1 MEGCMKQKLFAWVA
15 LLSFF
20 GSVTLPAQAA
30 MISTPDVIQSQQSEY
45 DREQLMSLLDRDD
58 VHEKLLSMGVA
69 PETVQERINSM
80 TDFEIAQLNQ
90 QINDMPAGSGV
101 LGAVVLIFIVFIIT
115 DAIGATD
122 IFPFVRPVR

>member
-1 MEGCMKQKLFAWVA
+1 MKQKIFAWIA
-15 LLSFF
+15 LLGFF

-30 MISTPDVIQSQQSEY
+30 MISTPDVIQSEQSQY
-45 DREQLMSLLDRDD
+45 DREQLFSMLDRDD
-58 VHEKLLSMGVA
+58 VQEKLVSMGVA
-69 PETVQERINSM
+69 PELVQERINSM

-90 QINDMPAGSGV
+90 QINDMPAGGILGV
-101 LGAVVLIFIVFIIT
+101 IVLIFVVFVIT

>member
-1 MEGCMKQKLFAWVA
+1 MKQKIFAWIA
-15 LLSFF
+15 LLGFF

-45 DREQLMSLLDRDD
+45 DREQLSDMLDRQD
-58 VHEKLLSMGVA
+58 VQEKLLAMGVS
-69 PETVQERINSM
+69 PETVQDRVNHM
-80 TDFEIAQLNQ
+80 TDFEIAQLNE
-90 QINDMPAGSGV
+90 QINDMPAGGI
-101 LGAVVLIFIVFIIT
+101 LGAIVLIFVVFVIT

>member
-1 MEGCMKQKLFAWVA
+1 MKQKIFAWIA
-15 LLSFF
+15 LLGFF

-45 DREQLMSLLDRDD
+45 DREQLSSMLDRNDIQ
-58 VHEKLLSMGVA
+58 EKLLSMGVA
-69 PETVQERINSM
+69 PELVQDRINSM

-90 QINDMPAGSGV
+90 QINDMPAGGGI
-101 LGAVVLIFIVFIIT
+101 LGAVVLIFIVFVIT

>member
-1 MEGCMKQKLFAWVA
+1 MKQKIFAWIA
-15 LLSFF
+15 LLGFF

-45 DREQLMSLLDRDD
+45 DREQLSDMLDRQD
-58 VHEKLLSMGVA
+58 VQEKLLAMGVS
-69 PETVQERINSM
+69 PETVQDRINHM
-80 TDFEIAQLNQ
+80 TDFEIAQLNE
-90 QINDMPAGSGV
+90 QINDMPAGGI
-101 LGAVVLIFIVFIIT
+101 LGAIVLIFVVFVIT

>member
-1 MEGCMKQKLFAWVA
+1 MKQKLFAWIA
-15 LLSFF
+15 LLGFF

-30 MISTPDVIQSQQSEY
+30 MISTPDVIQSQQSQY
-45 DREQLMSLLDRDD
+45 DREQLFSMLDRDD
-58 VHEKLLSMGVA
+58 IQEKLVSMGVA
-69 PETVQERINSM
+69 PELVQERINSM

-101 LGAVVLIFIVFIIT
+101 VGIIVLLFVVFVIT

-122 IFPFVRPVR
+122 IFSFVRPVR

>member
-1 MEGCMKQKLFAWVA
+1 MKQKLFAWIA
-15 LLSFF
+15 LLGFF

-30 MISTPDVIQSQQSEY
+30 MISTPDVIQSQQSQY
-45 DREQLMSLLDRDD
+45 DREQLFSMLDRDD
-58 VHEKLLSMGVA
+58 VQEKLVSMGVA
-69 PETVQERINSM
+69 PELVQERINSM

-90 QINDMPAGSGV
+90 QINDMPAGGILGV
-101 LGAVVLIFIVFIIT
+101 IVLIFVVFVIT

>member
-1 MEGCMKQKLFAWVA
+1 MKQKVFAWIA
-15 LLSFF
+15 LLGFF
-20 GSVTLPAQAA
+20 GSVTLPVQAA

-45 DREQLMSLLDRDD
+45 DREQLSSMLDRDD
-58 VHEKLLSMGVA
+58 VQEKLLSMGVA

-80 TDFEIAQLNQ
+80 TDFEIAQLNE
-90 QINDMPAGSGV
+90 QINDMPAGGI
-101 LGAVVLIFIVFIIT
+101 LGAIVLIFVVFVIT

>member
-1 MEGCMKQKLFAWVA
+1 MKQKLFAWVA